1 MAEKA
6 APSPLRTSFSISDNN
21 SEVSSSVPSTPEP
34 NEKRRKNYRSG
45 YETAPRSSPYTPY
58 KLNNPVTQKCA
69 PLELDNPT
77 LLANRDSL
85 DPEEWNKIAI
95 SHKIIPAGASLH
107 SFQISAANLALSQ
120 RNDAVVISATG
131 SGKSLTWVLPLLA
144 RQTRISLVIT
154 PYTSLGLDGEL
165 LGNYNGVSSIFI
177 QSERNKDKD
186 FQKALNGQM
195 LVVFVCPEM
204 LESPRLQALSAIY
217 INKAHL
223 VKQTHHWRLP
233 YSRLYR
239 LREIVGLDILLSF
252 RDALVV
258 YAGMRSDYLLV
269 NFGSFRPELSTIVF
283 LNIAS
288 VMPLGQPESQLVKT
302 LIYCDDLELLTKI
315 AASMGY
321 SEYVVDI
328 LHAGLSN
335 RHETIALQSFRD
347 GTTLI
352 LLGSSKIS
360 AGMNFPGVR
369 RVVQYKCRDL
379 TLLHFDQRRGRGARQ
394 PGETSVTI
402 LLVEPTMYPDA
413 STSQNLHNQDPGMVE
428 LLTSQQCILDDC
440 CNRCNPELP
449 PPQQYRWVTVDPKPV
464 SKSVIYTPEVEDLIF
479 EKLSEWRMEHWKQ
492 DWMAKWPRYGP
503 SSLISHSDLEE
514 IAKHAAKIISVED
527 LQLYTHIIHWDD
539 ISGPLFAAFELICAE
554 LKLEVPHTIQPAT
567 PGPIPLTT
575 AVTSSQRKTSRKKQE
590 KLQIGEMI
598 VDF

>member
-1 MAEKA
+1 SASSTSSLS
-6 APSPLRTSFSISDNN
+6 PSPLRTSFSISDNN
-21 SEVSSSVPSTPEP
+21 SEASSSVPSTPEP

-58 KLNNPVTQKCA
+58 KLNNPGTQKRA
-69 PLELDNPT
+69 PLELDNTT

-95 SHKIIPAGASLH
+95 SHKLIPAGASLH

-144 RQTRISLVIT
+144 RQTRISLVIA

-165 LGNYNGVSSIFI
+165 LGNDNGVSSIFI
-177 QSERNKDKD
+177 QSERNKDED
-186 FQKALNGQM
+186 FQKVLSGQM

-204 LESPRLQALSAIY
+204 LESPRFGQFLHSKSWKQALSAIY

-239 LREIVGLDILLSF
+239 LREIVGLDIPLVGLSATCPKSF

-269 NFGSFRPELSTIVF
+269 NFGNFRPELSTIVLPLDEDINRF

-302 LIYCDDLELLTKI
+302 LIYCDDLELLTKMYWWLHAR

-402 LLVEPTMYPDA
+402 
-413 STSQNLHNQDPGMVE
+413 
-428 LLTSQQCILDDC
+428 C
-440 CNRCNPELP
+440 
-449 PPQQYRWVTVDPKPV
+449 
-464 SKSVIYTPEVEDLIF
+464 
-479 EKLSEWRMEHWKQ
+479 
-492 DWMAKWPRYGP
+492 
-503 SSLISHSDLEE
+503 
-514 IAKHAAKIISVED
+514 
-527 LQLYTHIIHWDD
+527 
-539 ISGPLFAAFELICAE
+539 
-554 LKLEVPHTIQPAT
+554 
-567 PGPIPLTT
+567 
-575 AVTSSQRKTSRKKQE
+575 
-590 KLQIGEMI
+590 
-598 VDF
+598 